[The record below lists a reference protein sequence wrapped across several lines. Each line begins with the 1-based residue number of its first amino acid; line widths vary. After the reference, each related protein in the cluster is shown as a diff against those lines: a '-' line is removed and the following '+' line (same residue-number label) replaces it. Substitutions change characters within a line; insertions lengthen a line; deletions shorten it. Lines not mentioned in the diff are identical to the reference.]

1 MVLSNGIGLGGER
14 RACRWNFDPRPFP
27 ASRRMAVRAQSPRSF
42 KGNGSFAKNC
52 ALRFANDRACSQY
65 FSRIFLLRASRTRVA
80 IAYGAENLG
89 AGEGNR
95 TLVVSLGNRQIGPLR
110 TSADVGER

>member
-1 MVLSNGIGLGGER
+1 MAVSNGIGLGGER
-14 RACRWNFDPRPFP
+14 RARRWSFDARPFP
-27 ASRRMAVRAQSPRSF
+27 ASRRIAVRAQSPPSF

-65 FSRIFLLRASRTRVA
+65 FSRIFLLRGSRTRVA

-95 TLVVSLGNRQIGPLR
+95 SLVVSWGSFC
-110 TSADVGER
+110 SAIER